1 MVGEAVRVPYITGD
15 AYAFPHIVVTMHD
28 GREPGTPAARTA
40 EARTVKVFN
49 SIQDVAAAA
58 WDACAGGD
66 DPFLSHA
73 FLAALEDSGSVTPR
87 TGWMPHHLAVMD
99 DDGETIIACAPL
111 YLKNHS
117 YGEFVFDWG
126 WADAYERAGGR
137 YYPKLQ
143 AAVPFTPVTGRRL
156 LLAPGAPPETADLL
170 ANAMIQLAQQLKA
183 SSVHVTFPTES
194 EWERLGRL
202 GMLTRT
208 GSQYHWQNQG
218 YGCFDDF
225 LAQLSSRKRK
235 AIRKERAAVA
245 AQDVVVSTLSG
256 GDIEERHWDAF
267 YGFYR
272 NTSERKW
279 GNAYLNRAFF
289 LRLGEVMADRVV
301 LVMAEDGQ
309 GRPVGGALNLMGGD
323 TLFGRYWGCQEQ
335 YRFLHFEA
343 CYYRAM
349 DFAIARGLRRVEA
362 GAQGEHK
369 IQRGYLPTPTYS
381 AHWIADPRFREAVDR
396 FLASERV
403 AVDHEIKML
412 SEDSPFRKSS

>member
-1 MVGEAVRVPYITGD
+1 MP
-15 AYAFPHIVVTMHD
+15 D
-28 GREPGTPAARTA
+28 GRDPRNA
-40 EARTVKVFN
+40 EARTVQVFS
-49 SIQDVAAAA
+49 SINDVAADA
-58 WDACAGGD
+58 WDACAGRD

-73 FLAALEDSGSVTPR
+73 FLAALEDSGSVTPQ
-87 TGWMPHHLAVMD
+87 TGWMPRHLAVTGD
-99 DDGETIIACAPL
+99 DNDTILGCAPL
-111 YLKNHS
+111 YLKSHS

-143 AAVPFTPVTGRRL
+143 AAIPFTPVTGRRL
-156 LLAPGAPPETADLL
+156 LLRPDASPAIAELL
-170 ANAMIQLAQQLKA
+170 TGAMIQLAEKLKV
-183 SSVHVTFPTES
+183 SSVHVTFPTKS
-194 EWERLGRL
+194 EWEHLGRL

-208 GSQYHWQNQG
+208 GSQYHWENAG
-218 YGCFDDF
+218 YRCFDDF

-245 AQDVVVSTLSG
+245 NQGVVLRTITGS
-256 GDIEERHWDAF
+256 DIRERHWDAF

-279 GNAYLNRAFF
+279 GNAYLKQAFF
-289 LRLGEVMADRVV
+289 HKLGEVMADRVV

-309 GRPVGGALNLMGGD
+309 GKLVGGALNLVGDD

-349 DFAIARGLRRVEA
+349 DFAIAHGLKRVEA

-369 IQRGYLPTPTYS
+369 IQRGYLPTTTYS
-381 AHWIADPRFREAVDR
+381 AHWIADPRFREAVER
-396 FLASERV
+396 FLAEERA
-403 AVDHEIKML
+403 AVDHQIQML
-412 SEDSPFRKSS
+412 SAESPFRKTD